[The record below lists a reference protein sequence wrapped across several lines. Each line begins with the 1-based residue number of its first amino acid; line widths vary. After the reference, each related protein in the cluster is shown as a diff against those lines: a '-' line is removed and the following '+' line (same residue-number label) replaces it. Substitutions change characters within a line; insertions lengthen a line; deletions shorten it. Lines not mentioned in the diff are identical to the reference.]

1 MNRISDGE
9 VLIHTNRIKQKP
21 SKKVERIEMHKKK
34 CYTHLVN
41 HVRASVA
48 INLVSVFF
56 SIRIIFCRIAF
67 FSLSFACRDVSF

>member
-9 VLIHTNRIKQKP
+9 ALIHTNRIKQKL
-21 SKKVERIEMHKKK
+21 SKKAEIIEMHKKR
-34 CYTHLVN
+34 YTHLVN

-56 SIRIIFCRIAF
+56 SIRIISCRIAF